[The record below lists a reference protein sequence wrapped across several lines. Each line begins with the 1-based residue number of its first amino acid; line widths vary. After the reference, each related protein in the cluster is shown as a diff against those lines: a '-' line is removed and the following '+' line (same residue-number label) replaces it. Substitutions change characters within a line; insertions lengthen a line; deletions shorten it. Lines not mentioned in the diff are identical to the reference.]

1 MGKARCKRAFSENRE
16 SRRHISQRY
25 PLGCRGKKHLK
36 KTFLVWG
43 TLFLLSG
50 SLAAAASASESAQG
64 SACYQQGAYAQAV
77 EHFQR
82 GTHAADPK
90 QAGEAYF
97 GLYRCYFNGKGVK
110 ANPGQAVVYLKKA
123 AQARYAPACAELA
136 RYYETTQFPPIG
148 NYEGR
153 FRGEESFAGVPK
165 DGQVYIDA
173 RSNGARFWSGEET
186 QRAIAAE
193 WYAIAG
199 EETVCPCEKGHDLAD
214 FQQAL
219 KYFNKAAAIYPWM
232 SEEREDIAK
241 KLQGALRGER
251 VMHDGAGN
259 YRFADVQ
266 EMRDSRLAPG
276 ELIWVI
282 GIVEPRSSDGTG
294 FSMKVKDGDKGTLTD
309 VYIKMDTIKLKPRL
323 GTQMVRGRYTP
334 ASEKWGA
341 PTTLYEVEEIRDMN
355 PAANGEVWYKR

>member
-1 MGKARCKRAFSENRE
+1 M
-16 SRRHISQRY
+16 
-25 PLGCRGKKHLK
+25 K
-36 KTFLVWG
+36 KTFLTWG
-43 TLFLLSG
+43 TMFLLCG
-50 SLAAAASASESAQG
+50 SFSAAVSASESAQG

-123 AQARYAPACAELA
+123 AQARYAPACAALA
-136 RYYETTQFPPIG
+136 KYYETAEFPSIG

-153 FRGEESFAGVPK
+153 FRGEENFDGLPK
-165 DGQVYIDA
+165 DCQVYRDA
-173 RSNGARFWSGEET
+173 RSNGARFWSGEDT
-186 QRAIAAE
+186 KRAIAAE

-199 EETVCPCEKGHDLAD
+199 EETICPCNTGHDLAD

-219 KYFNKAAAIYPWM
+219 KYFNKAVAIYPWM
-232 SEEREDIAK
+232 SDEREEIAK
-241 KLQGALRGER
+241 KLQRALRGER
-251 VMHDGAGN
+251 VVHDGVEA
-259 YRFADVQ
+259 YHFADTQ
-266 EMRDSRLAPG
+266 EMRDSRIPPG
-276 ELIWVI
+276 ETIWVM

-294 FSMKVKDGDKGTLTD
+294 FVMKVKDSDKGSLAD
-309 VYIKMDTIKLKPRL
+309 VYIKLDTVKIKPHL

-341 PTTLYEVEEIRDMN
+341 PVTLYEVEEIVDMN
-355 PAANGEVWYKR
+355 PAANGEVWYRRGM